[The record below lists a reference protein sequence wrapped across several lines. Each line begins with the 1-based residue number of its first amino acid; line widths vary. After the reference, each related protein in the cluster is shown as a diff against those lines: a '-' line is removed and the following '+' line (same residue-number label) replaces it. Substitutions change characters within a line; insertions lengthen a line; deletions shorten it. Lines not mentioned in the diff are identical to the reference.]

1 MLLSDDML
9 NKYIGPPLI
18 INVEQGE
25 TMYRVRMLVVKE
37 VVEIEVEAKY
47 CFVDGNNNL
56 VFQNTVMMIAE
67 PIAMI
72 SASRWISVK
81 RA

>member
-1 MLLSDDML
+1 MML
-9 NKYIGPPLI
+9 NKFANPIGGDEMYQVRLLI
-18 INVEQGE
+18 
-25 TMYRVRMLVVKE
+25 VKE
-37 VVEIEVEAKY
+37 VVEVTIEARF

-56 VFQNTVMMIAE
+56 VFQNQAFSFPE

-81 RA
+81 KI

>member
-1 MLLSDDML
+1 MML
-9 NKYIGPPLI
+9 NKFVNPVLI
-18 INVEQGE
+18 NAGGEQE
-25 TMYRVRMLVVKE
+25 KIMYKVRMLIVKE
-37 VVEIEVEAKY
+37 VVEVTVEAKY

-56 VFQNTVMMIAE
+56 VFQNQAFSFPE

-81 RA
+81 KEIAL

>member
-1 MLLSDDML
+1 MLF
-9 NKYIGPPLI
+9 NKFANPIGGDEMYQVRLLI
-18 INVEQGE
+18 
-25 TMYRVRMLVVKE
+25 VKE
-37 VVEIEVEAKY
+37 VVEVTIEARY

-56 VFQNTVMMIAE
+56 VFQNQAFSFPE

-81 RA
+81 KI